1 MMKRG
6 LLLILALTLV
16 LGLNACGNSSDKT
29 NKNNKTDQSSEKDT
43 DAQITERIGDR
54 IFSYTGEPLDP
65 NFDDD
70 VFQIALME
78 DGSFSYYE
86 SMLSS
91 HIGFGTWLVED
102 GILILTE
109 SPDSSH
115 GATYRFKVDGN
126 KLYFIQEGSDNFIY
140 IQVKDGEKFTSN
152 RLKEDE
158 KDDYFWI
165 GNFPGTNEGAGEST
179 PESESTSENAADTG
193 NGANDQTE
201 SVTEPENTT
210 EPETE
215 TESDNTTEPED
226 ATAPETVT
234 FPEDAAAPEPTPEEV
249 AAAAEAEK
257 AANILSCMNATFS
270 GALDHL
276 VPEKKLDG
284 ASKVSNAILLNTTY
298 SISSADETSCT
309 VTVRY
314 PNVAAA
320 LTEALSTLPA
330 EATEEQTNEML
341 ENLAAKI
348 ENQEV
353 EMLEKTYTAEVIQAD
368 GMYTI
373 KWTTELFDAFTG
385 GLYSIE

>member
-1 MMKRG
+1 MKRG
-6 LLLILALTLV
+6 LFLILALTLI
-16 LGLNACGNSSDKT
+16 LGLSACGNTSGKT
-29 NKNNKTDQSSEKDT
+29 NKNNKTEQSSEKDT
-43 DAQITERIGDR
+43 DTQITERIGNR

-65 NFDDD
+65 NFEDD
-70 VFQIALME
+70 VFHIALME

-91 HIGFGTWLVED
+91 HIGFGTWHVQD

-109 SPDSSH
+109 SPDTGH
-115 GATYRFKVDGN
+115 EATYRFEVDGN
-126 KLYFIQEGSDNFIY
+126 KLYFIQDGSDNFIY
-140 IQVKDGEKFTSN
+140 IQVKDGEKFTSS

-165 GNFPGTNEGAGEST
+165 GNFPGTNEGAGETT
-179 PESESTSENAADTG
+179 PESES
-193 NGANDQTE
+193 GANDQTE
-201 SVTEPENTT
+201 SV
-210 EPETE
+210 
-215 TESDNTTEPED
+215 TEPED

-234 FPEDAAAPEPTPEEV
+234 FPEDSAEPEPTPEEL

-257 AANILSCMNATFS
+257 AANILSYMNATFS

-276 VPEKKLDG
+276 VPEKKLDST
-284 ASKVSNAILLNTTY
+284 SKVSNAILLNTTY

-320 LTEALSTLPA
+320 LTEALSTLPS

-353 EMLEKTYTAEVIQAD
+353 EMIEKTYTAEVIQAE